1 MENQDVLKT
10 IAVLADKLGR
20 YHERLMVTERELET
34 HLKNCQKFYQAG
46 IKTYDEIAKLDYKTK
61 IEGLREE
68 TKIERQGSSLFEK
81 IRYVIPRGK
90 RPGLK

>member
-34 HLKNCQKFYQAG
+34 HLKNCDCHSPEPKKAY
-46 IKTYDEIAKLDYKTK
+46 
-61 IEGLREE
+61 EE
-68 TKIERQGSSLFEK
+68 EECEACSA
-81 IRYVIPRGK
+81 
-90 RPGLK
+90 